1 MQYTL
6 LMVSVT
12 TLARL
17 RQGDDAFKMGVCSI
31 ESCVLLQEKNKG
43 RERED
48 GKKTE
53 KVKRSKYKRWT
64 HTHTQNPK
72 QSTKRNKQKPSEDY
86 SMKITA
92 ASSPFLSLQGS
103 LISRVWMESK
113 GMSLAT
119 TLQSS
124 LKEDFLLLSCALVFT
139 CVLSSQGLRFFFS
152 TPPSWLGAEYPWA
165 EGKAGKP
172 LESEGGAA
180 LLLASGGLGPPLAG
194 CLPGRNCGV
203 AKAVVGRGWAFRP
216 WPWLSAKF
224 LFPEIWR
231 IFEC

>member
-64 HTHTQNPK
+64 HTHTKSKTKHKKK
-72 QSTKRNKQKPSEDY
+72 QAETQWGLFYENNSCLFPFSLPSGVTYLLCLNGKQRYVPGHNTSKFFKRRF
-86 SMKITA
+86 
-92 ASSPFLSLQGS
+92 SSLELCIGFYLCTFLS
-103 LISRVWMESK
+103 
-113 GMSLAT
+113 
-119 TLQSS
+119 
-124 LKEDFLLLSCALVFT
+124 
-139 CVLSSQGLRFFFS
+139 GLEVFFS
-152 TPPSWLGAEYPWA
+152 TPPSRLGAEYPWA

-180 LLLASGGLGPPLAG
+180 LLLASEAWAHHSLAACREKLRSG
-194 CLPGRNCGV
+194 
-203 AKAVVGRGWAFRP
+203 
-216 WPWLSAKF
+216 
-224 LFPEIWR
+224 
-231 IFEC
+231 